1 MRQLPHPRGNFEEKC
16 SVCHYDAAPLYLCRN
31 CGADYLRLVGD
42 LESPPLRPC
51 ARPDDGPE
59 WMVYEP
65 GRFESA
71 GLEEE
76 DEDEDGD
83 GAPLGH
89 RRSRKMPLQIKRRP
103 LVEGSLDPQNLQF
116 SANPEDYRL
125 KVTLVPGRTRC
136 LCCGG
141 TAGSRNV
148 ITPVSLGTSAAVKVV
163 GEGLVEALAE
173 ATRDKP
179 GHDGKERLLVFSDS
193 RQDAAHQ
200 ARFIIFASRYDRMR
214 SRLVKI
220 LQTEWALTL
229 QKAVELLS
237 EAAVANRDNPH
248 VPEETRF
255 IPEEARNRIRAW
267 EEAPLL
273 DEIAVN
279 AGYRGTLV
287 NLGLACVTYDRLDEY
302 VRACGGELAAG
313 LGIQVG

>member
-1 MRQLPHPRGNFEEKC
+1 
-16 SVCHYDAAPLYLCRN
+16 
-31 CGADYLRLVGD
+31 
-42 LESPPLRPC
+42 
-51 ARPDDGPE
+51 
-59 WMVYEP
+59 
-65 GRFESA
+65 
-71 GLEEE
+71 
-76 DEDEDGD
+76 
-83 GAPLGH
+83 
-89 RRSRKMPLQIKRRP
+89 MPLQIKRRP

-173 ATRDKP
+173 ANRDKP